1 MRVTSNSFPNRLISQ
16 LGDLATRQTRLQGQ
30 AATGQRVALPADDPR
45 AMRRVLDMQTEGRA
59 LDQYIANIS
68 RLQDA
73 STASYT
79 AMKSLKKLNDRAGE
93 IATLADGLRSPQEL
107 NIYAQEIDQILKS
120 TVQAANMRHRGDY
133 LFAGTRVDE
142 PPFSVVT
149 DADGKITAVS
159 YTGNIDTI
167 TAEISPGV
175 LSEAQPLGGNSS
187 GSGGRGLLVDSRSGA
202 DVFNHLIELRDHL
215 LAGDTAAVAATD
227 RANLAKDEENFLYH
241 YGHTGAIQSRLEAAT
256 SLSKTQSFSV
266 EQQVSGLVDADLAQT
281 MVRLNQ
287 VQNAYT
293 AALQT
298 GGSIMSTS
306 LLDYLR

>member
-16 LGDLATRQTRLQGQ
+16 LGDLASRQAKFQGQ
-30 AATGQRVALPADDPR
+30 AATGQRVTVPEDDPR
-45 AMRRVLDMQTEGRA
+45 AMRRVLDMQAEARSI
-59 LDQYIANIS
+59 DQYGSNIG

-73 STASYT
+73 ATASYS
-79 AMKSLKKLNDRAGE
+79 AMKSLKNLNDRASE

-107 NIYAQEIDQILKS
+107 NIFAQEVDQLLKQA
-120 TVQAANMRHRGDY
+120 VQTANMTHRGDY
-133 LFAGTRVDE
+133 LFAGTRLDAA
-142 PPFSVVT
+142 PFTVAT
-149 DADGKITAVS
+149 DADGKITSVS
-159 YTGNIDTI
+159 YGGNSESV

-175 LSEAQPLGGNSS
+175 LSESRPVGANTS
-187 GSGGRGLLVDSRSGA
+187 GSGARGLLVDSGSGA
-202 DVFNHLIELRDHL
+202 DVFGHLIELRDHL
-215 LAGDTAAVAATD
+215 LAGDTAAIAATD
-227 RANLAKDEENFLYH
+227 RANLGKDEENFLYH
-241 YGHTGAIQSRLEAAT
+241 YGHNGAVQSRLEAAS
-256 SLSKTQSFSV
+256 SLAKDQSFSI

-298 GGSIMSTS
+298 GGRILNTS